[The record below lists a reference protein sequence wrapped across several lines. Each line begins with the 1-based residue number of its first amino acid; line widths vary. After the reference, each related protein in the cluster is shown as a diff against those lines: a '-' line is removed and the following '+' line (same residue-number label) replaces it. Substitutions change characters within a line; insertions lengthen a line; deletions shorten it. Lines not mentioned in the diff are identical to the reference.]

1 MCRWSRPSPT
11 PTPLDDHRRRARRSR
26 FAYRTDFVAN
36 TYQVQPRVELEDSEI
51 VFVGYGINAPERGW
65 NDYAG
70 VDVRGK
76 TVVILV
82 NDPDWQT
89 HGSRRPVQRP
99 GDDLLRPLDLQI

>member
-1 MCRWSRPSPT
+1 M
-11 PTPLDDHRRRARRSR
+11 
-26 FAYRTDFVAN
+26 VAN
-36 TYQVQPRVELEDSEI
+36 TYQVQPRVELKDSEI

-76 TVVILV
+76 TVIILV
-82 NDPDWQT
+82 NDPDWQDAGARG
-89 HGSRRPVQRP
+89 HVQRP

>member
-1 MCRWSRPSPT
+1 M
-11 PTPLDDHRRRARRSR
+11 
-26 FAYRTDFVAN
+26 
-36 TYQVQPRVELEDSEI
+36 

-76 TVVILV
+76 TVIILV
-82 NDPDWQT
+82 NDPDWEQAELE
-89 HGSRRPVQRP
+89 RPVQRQ